1 MGARRWGRLAFC
13 AGALAPRLARTS
25 VAETTVFEVTTVRGA
40 GALAAPVL
48 VDVDAGCLDG
58 AGIAR
63 RFGDRCVTLEADAL
77 ATCAALA
84 NCVAVQ
90 CLPAAAF
97 SDLPD
102 RVGLDAAGAAGAPAR
117 RSPSRRRRRRGPGGR
132 RARAA
137 PRRRRDRRRRDP
149 RRTPLM
155 AAANSGD
162 SRRSTRSLA
171 GASTLAVD
179 FQGLNAMD
187 FAVNNLYATTQG
199 GQRAAAAD
207 PGRKRREEI
216 LRDRNDAPVTGGAAS
231 ADAVPGAARR
241 RGPAVARAAA
251 LLDDGVDGRVCV
263 FAASHETLA
272 PGAGDHA
279 LCDPNAT
286 PWVGG
291 DAPGKP
297 ARVRAPPPHRDG
309 GEGRPRLPGAPG
321 AASRAITDAARADDR
336 AVYDAAA
343 RRVGAAARG
352 PRPRRAP
359 AARRPRRPARLA
371 VVPGAALQTCAPA
384 CKSKAVRDATATWD
398 ADALIVDESDGSL
411 VGHGNYNWSR
421 ATAGPGAG
429 TWKGAKSDHAG
440 RADWLAGVGSE
451 DGGAIPLEA
460 PLLPPFPWG
469 S

>member
-1 MGARRWGRLAFC
+1 MGARRRGRLLAFC

-58 AGIAR
+58 AGISR

-102 RVGLDAAGAAGAPAR
+102 RVGLDAAGAAVGA
-117 RSPSRRRRRRGPGGR
+117 S
-132 RARAA
+132 AA
-137 PRRRRDRRRRDP
+137 
-149 RRTPLM
+149 TLAL
-155 AAANSGD
+155 AAAAAAGD
-162 SRRSTRSLA
+162 PA
-171 GASTLAVD
+171 G
-179 FQGLNAMD
+179 GLNAMD

-199 GQRAAAAD
+199 GQRGRRRRHAATRGER
-207 PGRKRREEI
+207 GRRRRAIWKALKRARQREEI

-231 ADAVPGAARR
+231 ADARYQRRGARDGEVRRSARR
-241 RGPAVARAAA
+241 RSSTTAST
-251 LLDDGVDGRVCV
+251 
-263 FAASHETLA
+263 AASASSPRPTRRSRRA
-272 PGAGDHA
+272 PATA

-286 PWVGG
+286 LVAVG
-291 DAPGKP
+291 DA
-297 ARVRAPPPHRDG
+297 RRASQR
-309 GEGRPRLPGAPG
+309 GEHHLLTVTAAKDALDFRALPG
-321 AASRAITDAARADDR
+321 AASRAIADAARERTTAL
-336 AVYDAAA
+336 VYDAATPAPEWA
-343 RRVGAAARG
+343 RRLADLGRG
-352 PRPRRAP
+352 EL
-359 AARRPRRPARLA
+359 RRPGDLGAPRALA

-384 CKSKAVRDATATWD
+384 CKSEAVRDAIATWD

-429 TWKGAKSDHAG
+429 TWKGAASDHAG